1 MAKYDPT
8 SPPVPAPEAGLP
20 NPIQPPSANPP
31 ELDRENLGNDA
42 DAEDGDEAAY
52 ERGAEAGNRE
62 AADNKNPYPEGS
74 SRAKAFE
81 HGYLDAQKIRR
92 DDKPPR

>member
-20 NPIQPPSANPP
+20 NPIQPPSVEPP
-31 ELDRENLGNDA
+31 AISGENAGNDA
-42 DAEDGDEAAY
+42 GAEDDDAAAY
-52 ERGAEAGNRE
+52 ARGAEAGKRE
-62 AADNKNPYPEGS
+62 AAAEKNPYPEES

-81 HGYLDAQKIRR
+81 HGYLDAQKIRS